1 MSAAAPT
8 DDAPSVLT
16 HRFARF
22 NPFRGSEDEGGDEQ
36 GQAADPEHIAGGGHV
51 FAGRG
56 DEQAR
61 RQLRVSHALRAML
74 AQQGE
79 IRESD
84 VGGGDDETLH
94 SSALQDILARPQVA
108 HPEYVTDRS
117 HPLSE
122 YFISSS
128 HNTYLV
134 AHQLYGKSS
143 SDAYKAHLSAGA
155 RCVEIDAW
163 PSDNPMEP
171 KVTHGMTLTD
181 HIPFREVCR
190 SISQQ
195 MDKEIHEAKE
205 HGLAPPAPIFISLE
219 NHAPA
224 DGQLRL
230 AAIMREELGDKLVTE
245 AVHGGSEATLEELG
259 GRILV
264 MVEYYGDSS
273 ASGAAAAAGVSRKD
287 NDSSDSSDDEEA
299 RAHRERKNKAK
310 TNKIVPELAA
320 LGVYAQSTKPSSD
333 AWAKEEVLPPGYMPQ
348 NALVNVEERA
358 VLKLLKEGAGA
369 GLARHNGTAL
379 VRIYPKGFR
388 ISSSNLNPV
397 PFWACGSQVCALN
410 MQVFDKAAGLNEA
423 MFAATPGWVLKPP
436 HLRRNPTPAPQGK
449 VKLLVEIAGC
459 TDLPVPDGREKD
471 IKPYVTCSLY
481 HPAID
486 GNEKRKTS
494 HYRPHHHKSFFGKE
508 QPPATSPVWEPAER
522 LEWTYDARDGDF
534 AFLRLLIKSD
544 DAFAKNP
551 AFLTT
556 SVRLVSVPNGQWI
569 FFRLLNLKGGVTP
582 ATLLARFTLS
592 PA

>member
-1 MSAAAPT
+1 LRTSAACIT
-8 DDAPSVLT
+8 LT
-16 HRFARF
+16 
-22 NPFRGSEDEGGDEQ
+22 
-36 GQAADPEHIAGGGHV
+36 
-51 FAGRG
+51 
-56 DEQAR
+56 
-61 RQLRVSHALRAML
+61 L
-74 AQQGE
+74 AQ
-79 IRESD
+79 
-84 VGGGDDETLH
+84 
-94 SSALQDILARPQVA
+94 
-108 HPEYVTDRS
+108 
-117 HPLSE
+117 
-122 YFISSS
+122 
-128 HNTYLV
+128 
-134 AHQLYGKSS
+134 
-143 SDAYKAHLSAGA
+143 
-155 RCVEIDAW
+155 
-163 PSDNPMEP
+163 
-171 KVTHGMTLTD
+171 

-205 HGLAPPAPIFISLE
+205 HGLAPPARESRSCLSPHTLLTPRSSAIFISLE

-264 MVEYYGDSS
+264 MVEYYGDSC

-471 IKPYVTCSLY
+471 IKV
-481 HPAID
+481 
-486 GNEKRKTS
+486 
-494 HYRPHHHKSFFGKE
+494 
-508 QPPATSPVWEPAER
+508 
-522 LEWTYDARDGDF
+522 
-534 AFLRLLIKSD
+534 
-544 DAFAKNP
+544 
-551 AFLTT
+551 
-556 SVRLVSVPNGQWI
+556 GQVCLP
-569 FFRLLNLKGGVTP
+569 RR
-582 ATLLARFTLS
+582 TLC
-592 PA
+592 